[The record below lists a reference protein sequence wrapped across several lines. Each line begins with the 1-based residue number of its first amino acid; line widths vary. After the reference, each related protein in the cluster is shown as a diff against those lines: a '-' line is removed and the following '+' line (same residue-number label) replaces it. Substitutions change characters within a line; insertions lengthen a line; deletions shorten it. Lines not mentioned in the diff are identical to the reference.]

1 MGIGS
6 KLSILM
12 KKKGTN
18 ANEVAQ
24 KADIPPQT
32 IYSLI
37 RRDAKKVDIDSLIK
51 IARVLGVNAEYF
63 SDDYEPQTIA
73 AHHDDYQFT
82 EEELDEIEEF
92 KRYVLSKRKK

>member
-6 KLSILM
+6 KLSTLM
-12 KKKGTN
+12 KEKGTN

-24 KADIPPQT
+24 NAGIPPQT

-51 IARVLGVNAEYF
+51 IARVLEVNAEYF
-63 SDDYEPQTIA
+63 SDDYEPKTIA
-73 AHHDDYQFT
+73 AHHDSEEWT
-82 EEELDEIEEF
+82 SEELDEIEEF
-92 KRYVLSKRKK
+92 KRYVKSKRK